1 MRRRSQQP
9 EVDANAVD
17 EADTVVADDKATE
30 QRRPRRPGLF
40 TVLMVLLA
48 LAGTAAGGTTWRVEQ
63 LSQRAAASAAALE
76 AVRERLPELL
86 SYRFATLEEDL
97 EEALAQTTGD
107 FTAEYGALIDEVVRT
122 TATQRRIITEAS
134 VNGAGVVAVESHEEV
149 LVLVFLTQSTTSRS
163 SSDPATSGSRVE
175 VTMRQE
181 GSDWLIAGLRT
192 R

>member
-63 LSQRAAASAAALE
+63 LSQREAASAAALE

>member
-1 MRRRSQQP
+1 MLFRS
-9 EVDANAVD
+9 
-17 EADTVVADDKATE
+17 ATE
-30 QRRPRRPGLF
+30 QRRPRRPVLF

-63 LSQRAAASAAALE
+63 LSQREAASAAALE